1 MGCLLVIGLGS
12 LTAAAL
18 YFIGY
23 KEWVFIALGVLWFG
37 ALVFSFLFGHRGFGG
52 GPRTDVQIVLA
63 GALIAGMIII
73 PKYNEQKPCN
83 QAQAALRNLATAE
96 KEYFSQHN
104 AYTRNIDLL
113 KFEKSPHVMIIM
125 LRVDEQSF
133 AASSSHDACLEDNG
147 KEPRLFFWDSLR
159 GGMLK

>member
-23 KEWVFIALGVLWFG
+23 KEWVFITLGVLWVC

-63 GALIAGMIII
+63 GVFIAVAIII

-104 AYTRNIDLL
+104 AYTKNIGLL
-113 KFEKSPHVMIIM
+113 KFEKSPQVLIIM
-125 LRVDEQSF
+125 LRADEQSF
-133 AASSSHDACLEDNG
+133 AASASHDACLEDNS
-147 KEPRLFFWDSLR
+147 KEAKLFFWDSSR
-159 GGMLK
+159 GGML